1 MVLVCFGMDEFFDA
15 FPRSIVLALE
25 SPCSYSESINADVI
39 SCHESGRLALLKSL
53 LTIRTSGPLLRKII
67 CGCFSNEF
75 FGAVYT
81 HGGLLL
87 KLALLF
93 AS

>member
-1 MVLVCFGMDEFFDA
+1 MH
-15 FPRSIVLALE
+15 ALE
-25 SPCSYSESINADVI
+25 CEGALAHRKQPELEAVAEIGRGLARL
-39 SCHESGRLALLKSL
+39 ESGRLALLKSL